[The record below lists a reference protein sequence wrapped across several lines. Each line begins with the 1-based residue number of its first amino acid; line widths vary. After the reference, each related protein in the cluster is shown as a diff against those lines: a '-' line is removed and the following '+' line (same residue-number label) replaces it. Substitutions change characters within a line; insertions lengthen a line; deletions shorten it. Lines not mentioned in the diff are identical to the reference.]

1 MFKGNLLT
9 PPSRLY
15 PNAQVQGSYTNVK
28 INDFGYAKKV
38 HNPNSLTTKCGTEG
52 FVAPE
57 IIEHNPSY
65 DVNCD
70 VWSLGVVIYIILG
83 GYRPFRGE
91 GEDCMEKIRYG
102 EYKFHQ
108 RYWSDISDE
117 AKILISRM
125 LTVDPQRRIT
135 AEEALQSSWIA
146 SVDEDDY
153 DYQDEE
159 TDEDEEPV
167 YKPKKSKKKSAGGK
181 PKKRVDNRFNS

>member
-15 PNAQVQGSYTNVK
+15 PTAQVQGSYTNVK

-108 RYWSDISDE
+108 RTR
-117 AKILISRM
+117 AA
-125 LTVDPQRRIT
+125 T
-135 AEEALQSSWIA
+135 
-146 SVDEDDY
+146 
-153 DYQDEE
+153 
-159 TDEDEEPV
+159 PV
-167 YKPKKSKKKSAGGK
+167 G
-181 PKKRVDNRFNS
+181 